1 MGKSNKKLADS
12 VALQLLSMC
21 NGNVP
26 LMEKAQIVK
35 QEFDRVRAVDELIS
49 NQPQLMLNKVLHST
63 RAMDTGMRTFLE
75 LYGAMPAGQ
84 YAMGPY
90 LSQLRRGKDGCFG
103 RLNGDLSVR
112 IQKAVVEKRNKFLHA
127 AGQYPTKT
135 EAEQIVEDVESY
147 LQTILNL
154 A

>member
-26 LMEKAQIVK
+26 LMGKAQIVK
-35 QEFDRVRAVDELIS
+35 LEFDRVRAVDELIS

-103 RLNGDLSVR
+103 YPHYCRTSADGSCR
-112 IQKAVVEKRNKFLHA
+112 RYVVA
-127 AGQYPTKT
+127 YGQDTAHCCRYR
-135 EAEQIVEDVESY
+135 VS
-147 LQTILNL
+147 LQVNDR
-154 A
+154 

>member
-1 MGKSNKKLADS
+1 MGKGNRKLADS
-12 VALQLLSMC
+12 VALQLLTLC
-21 NGNVP
+21 NGNAP
-26 LMEKAQIVK
+26 LMAKAQIVK
-35 QEFDRVRAVDELIS
+35 QEFERVKTVDELVK

-84 YAMGPY
+84 YSMGAY
-90 LSQLRRGKDGCFG
+90 LAQLRKGKDRCFG
-103 RLNGDLSVR
+103 RLNGDLSER
-112 IQKAVVEKRNKFLHA
+112 IQTTVIDKRNRFLHA
-127 AGQYPTKT
+127 AGQYPTKG
-135 EAEQIVEDVESY
+135 EAEQIIGDVESY